1 MIAALISAGLL
12 AAQPTPD
19 AMLARA
25 DVNHDGRV
33 TRAEFNDLRARNF
46 DFLDRNHDG
55 YITQSDVGQ
64 GAAQRLIASR
74 QPDIFGQFDK
84 NRDGKI
90 SRQEFTSGPM
100 PTFDLADR
108 NMDGVVDTAELAALR
123 DTAKRVRGN

>member
-12 AAQPTPD
+12 AAGPSPD

-33 TRAEFNDLRARNF
+33 TRAEFIDLRAKNF
-46 DFLDRNHDG
+46 ERLDRNHDG

-74 QPDIFGQFDK
+74 QPDLFGQFDA

-90 SRQEFTSGPM
+90 SRQEFATGPA
-100 PTFDLADR
+100 PAFDMADR
-108 NMDGVVDTAELAALR
+108 NMDGAVDSAELAALKAAAQ
-123 DTAKRVRGN
+123 DAPGN